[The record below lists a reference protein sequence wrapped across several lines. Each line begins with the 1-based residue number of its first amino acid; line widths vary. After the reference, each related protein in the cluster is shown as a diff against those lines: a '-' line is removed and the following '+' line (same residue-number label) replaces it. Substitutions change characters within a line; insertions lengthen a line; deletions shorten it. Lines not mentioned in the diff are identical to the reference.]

1 MSYQVLARKWRPRS
15 FAEMAGQEHVLQALI
30 NALDN
35 DRLHHAYL
43 FTGTRG
49 VGKTTIGRILSKCL
63 NCEQGISSVPC
74 GTCASCVE
82 INEGRFIDLIEVDA
96 ASRTGVDDMRDL
108 LDNVQYT
115 PSRGRF
121 KIYLIDEVHM
131 LSKSSFAALLKT
143 LEEPPAHVKFL
154 FATTDPQK
162 LPITVLSRCLQFN
175 LKNLSAERI
184 TQHLQFVLGEE
195 KVPFEEAALWS
206 LARAADGSMRDAL
219 SLTDQAIGHGGGQIN
234 ETEVSSM
241 LGTIEHSYVVDICM
255 ALASGTG
262 ADVLAAIARMA
273 EQAPDYDAALADLL
287 SIWHQVAILQ
297 TVPEA
302 LDKGVA
308 HYSELLDLAAVTSKE
323 DVQLIYQICLLGR
336 KDLHLAADLKSGF
349 EMVLLRALAF
359 RPDANPPLRQN
370 TETGTPQEGEP
381 PAKKSEL
388 AAAVDGPVAA
398 EPAPA
403 ASSPAKLT
411 AVQNIDSN
419 AAVDIAPAEA
429 LYEEPLAAPNKEPSA
444 SLNKE
449 QEHSASLNKEQE
461 PSASLNKEQEPSA
474 SLNKE
479 QEPSASLNKEQE
491 PSASL
496 NKEQE
501 PSASLNKEQEP
512 SASLNKEQEP
522 SAAFNEEPPE
532 VAPQQLTIKKISLQD
547 FTPHN
552 WIDIRKQLSIGASLG
567 EIASHCLYQGRQGS
581 QLQFLIDSDETSLY
595 DAAHQQSLAE
605 ALSEYF
611 AQPLSVEI
619 SFGVAEQETPRAV
632 DIREKSERL
641 AEAVEAINSD
651 PSVIKFKQL
660 FDGTL
665 DEKSVRPID

>member
-63 NCEQGISSVPC
+63 NCEEGISSVSC

-121 KIYLIDEVHM
+121 KVYLIDEVHM
-131 LSKSSFAALLKT
+131 LSKQSFAALLKT

-154 FATTDPQK
+154 FATTDPEK

-241 LGTIEHSYVVDICM
+241 LGTIERSYVVDICA

-262 ADVLAAIARMA
+262 AEVLAAIARMA

-370 TETGTPQEGEP
+370 TEAGTPQEGEP
-381 PAKKSEL
+381 PIKKSEP

-398 EPAPA
+398 ESAPA
-403 ASSPAKLT
+403 VSPPAQLT
-411 AVQNIDSN
+411 PVQNIDSN
-419 AAVDIAPAEA
+419 AAVDIAPAVIS
-429 LYEEPLAAPNKEPSA
+429 EEPSAAFDKKPSADFNKKPSAAFDKEPSA
-444 SLNKE
+444 SRNKE
-449 QEHSASLNKEQE
+449 QEH
-461 PSASLNKEQEPSA
+461 
-474 SLNKE
+474 
-479 QEPSASLNKEQE
+479 
-491 PSASL
+491 
-496 NKEQE
+496 
-501 PSASLNKEQEP
+501 
-512 SASLNKEQEP
+512 
-522 SAAFNEEPPE
+522 EPPE
-532 VAPQQLTIKKISLQD
+532 VAPQQPIINKISLED

-552 WIDIRKQLSIGASLG
+552 WIDIRKQLTIGASLG

-605 ALSEYF
+605 ALSDYF
-611 AQPLSVEI
+611 AQSLSVEI

-641 AEAVEAINSD
+641 SDAVEAINSD